1 MIQAHHIKYGTISGL
16 LLLSALMLSTTEDS
30 LYAQITSIPEE
41 SGRGSSDTDGSGN
54 NDDSSDSSSGSGSDD
69 DDNGSSGSSDSS
81 DTVDS
86 SDGGSE
92 TTDEQTNDMT
102 TSEVET
108 NPLSDAIIKNVTDEL
123 TAVGI
128 TDLGF

>member
-1 MIQAHHIKYGTISGL
+1 MIQTCYIKYGTISGL
-16 LLLSALMLSTTEDS
+16 LLLCAIILSTSEDS
-30 LYAQITSIPEE
+30 LYAQISPIPEK
-41 SGRGSSDTDGSGN
+41 SGGSSSDTDGSSN
-54 NDDSSDSSSGSGSDD
+54 NDDDSSDSSSGSDD
-69 DDNGSSGSSDSS
+69 DDNGASGSSDSS

-86 SDGGSE
+86 SDGGQE
-92 TTDEQTNDMT
+92 ITGEQTNDMT

-108 NPLSDAIIKNVTDEL
+108 NPLSDAIIQNVTDEL

>member
-16 LLLSALMLSTTEDS
+16 LLLSTIMLSTTEDS

-41 SGRGSSDTDGSGN
+41 SGGRSSLDTDGNGN

-69 DDNGSSGSSDSS
+69 DDNGSSGSSHSS

-86 SDGGSE
+86 SGGEHE
-92 TTDEQTNDMT
+92 TTREQTNYSISILLM
-102 TSEVET
+102 
-108 NPLSDAIIKNVTDEL
+108 
-123 TAVGI
+123 
-128 TDLGF
+128 